1 MSIESHSTSRV
12 IIATSRAVFRA
23 HIDPEVLEKWRVSE
37 GMETRIADFN
47 PKRGGGYRIA
57 LRPLPND
64 QGAEGTQDAST
75 VDSDIIRVRFLE
87 LVPEE
92 LIVEAVAF
100 GNEDPADANI
110 MTIITQISPVAGGT
124 KVSVTVQNVPPGIG
138 DAEQRRT
145 METSLK
151 NLALLLE

>member
-23 HIDPEVLEKWRVSE
+23 HIDPEVLEKWRAPE

-47 PKRGGGYRIA
+47 PKREGGYRMQ
-57 LRPLPND
+57 LRPRLD
-64 QGAEGTQDAST
+64 AQDAQQAPT
-75 VDSDIIRVRFLE
+75 VDSCIIRVRFVE

-92 LIVEAVAF
+92 LIVEAIAF
-100 GNEDPADANI
+100 GNEDPADANF
-110 MTIITQISPVAGGT
+110 MTIMTQISPVAGGT
-124 KVSVTVQNVPPGIG
+124 KVSVTAQNVPPEIG
-138 DAEQRRT
+138 EAEQRRT
-145 METSLK
+145 MEASLK